1 MTSARITVPTHEL
14 HGGVARVAG
23 ELSAGHGDGVLLV
36 SVLKGSVVFLSDLV
50 RAMTVVPEIDFL
62 GITSY
67 AEGTG
72 RVRLVKDLDTDIA
85 GRDVVVVEDVIDTGL
100 TLTWLLDEL
109 GRRRPA
115 GLSVCTLVDKTSRRL
130 VPVDLA
136 HVGFETEDDFVLGY
150 GLDFMGRYRNLDFL
164 ASGDLAALR
173 KDPDAHV
180 AELYPGAQAARRQT
194 PPAR

>member
-1 MTSARITVPTHEL
+1 MTSARITVPTQQL
-14 HGGVARVAG
+14 HAGVGRVAG
-23 ELSAGHGDGVLLV
+23 ELSSGHGDGVLLV

-72 RVRLVKDLDTDIA
+72 RVRLVKDLETDIA

-100 TLTWLLDEL
+100 TLTWLLEEL

-115 GLSVCTLVDKTSRRL
+115 ALSVCTLVDKTSRRL

-136 HVGFETEDDFVLGY
+136 HVGFETDDDFVLGY

-164 ASGDLAALR
+164 AAGDLEALR
-173 KDPDAHV
+173 TDPDAHV
-180 AELYPGAQAARRQT
+180 AELYPTA
-194 PPAR
+194 